1 MIAYADIRRMLEE
14 HPKYPGC
21 LRMER
26 TPLLTSAFPGSF
38 NMSSTEHQW
47 LCEYGGFLGW
57 DHDFVYSTVQSCIR
71 PNDFALFANG
81 AGRWH
86 LGVFELADLGGEI
99 ALATRPDYAALH
111 GGQLREL
118 VRFLGELGIAPDRV
132 HASYCGG
139 GSVVELTAGGYTFD
153 HRIPAD
159 TLSRTALLEAGV
171 PEANLI
177 VDATRDTL
185 LSLNVHRPT
194 PWGYRNEVYVDV
206 GVKGRPDLVDVA
218 TEEYFLWSPVFRPDG
233 TTRADIVGLE
243 DLDAGAA
250 GVVCGVERLCAVVND
265 LRRIHDVDYLRPFYA
280 MLRDLA
286 GNPPDAE
293 LYLAGESLRALHR
306 VYTDMHH
313 HTQARVDR
321 SDGGDVRM
329 SAKRRKKS
337 AVWKRSVPRTL
348 GPKEIATLLV
358 EHGRAQPWHAR
369 LEDGIEPTIRAVE
382 SYRSRRAGLAAVG

>member
-1 MIAYADIRRMLEE
+1 MLAE

-21 LRMER
+21 TRVER
-26 TPLLTSAFPGSF
+26 APLLTSAFPGSF

-47 LCEYGGFLGW
+47 LLEYGGFLRW

-71 PNDFALFANG
+71 PNDFALIATD

-99 ALATRPDYAALH
+99 ALATRPDNARLH
-111 GGQLREL
+111 GGQLHEL
-118 VRFLGELGIAPDRV
+118 VRFLGELGIAPERV
-132 HASYCGG
+132 HVSYCGG
-139 GSVVELTAGGYTFD
+139 GSVAELTAGAYTFD

-159 TLSRTALLEAGV
+159 ALSRTALLDAGV
-171 PEANLI
+171 PERNLI
-177 VDATRDTL
+177 VDASRDTL

-206 GVKGRPDLVDVA
+206 GAKGRPDLVDVA
-218 TEEYFLWSPVFRPDG
+218 TEEYFLWAPVFRPDG

-250 GVVCGVERLCAVVND
+250 GVAFGVERLCAVVNG
-265 LRRIHDVDYLRPFYA
+265 LTRVHDVDYLRTFYA

-286 GNPPDAE
+286 GNPSDAD

-313 HTQARVDR
+313 HAQARVDR
-321 SDGGDVRM
+321 GTDDDVRM
-329 SAKRRKKS
+329 SLKRRKKS
-337 AVWKRSVPRTL
+337 AAWKRSVPRSL
-348 GPKEIATLLV
+348 GAREIATLLG
-358 EHGRAQPWHAR
+358 EHARAQPWHAN
-369 LEDGIEPTIRAVE
+369 LQEGVEPTVRAIE
-382 SYRSRRAGLAAVG
+382 AYRSREGRVAAAH